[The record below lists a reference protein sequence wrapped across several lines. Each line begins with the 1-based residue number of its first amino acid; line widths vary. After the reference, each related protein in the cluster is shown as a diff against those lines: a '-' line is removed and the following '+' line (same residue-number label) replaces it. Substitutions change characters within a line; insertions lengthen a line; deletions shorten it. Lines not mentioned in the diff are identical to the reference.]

1 MKSDGLDP
9 FLLLS
14 LTNVAY
20 VIRILTSDIIAYDI
34 SYKNDLLCS
43 LTNAT
48 PRG

>member
-1 MKSDGLDP
+1 MESGGFDP
-9 FLLLS
+9 CLLLS

-20 VIRILTSDIIAYDI
+20 VIRILTSDIITYDI

-48 PRG
+48 PKG